1 MQWPM
6 HNVNKMNTK
15 ECLIN
20 DLPFQVK
27 TVPRVGEQPARTAT
41 STSTSTGVVTS
52 NKIVVRPKERQVC
65 LPLRNLLKKDR
76 GSN

>member
-1 MQWPM
+1 M
-6 HNVNKMNTK
+6 HNANKMNTK

-27 TVPRVGEQPARTAT
+27 TVPRVGEQPARTA
-41 STSTSTGVVTS
+41 TSTGVVTS